1 MKPMVQ
7 RLRMTAM
14 RVPENSHFF
23 LTILNI
29 IFMHKFLWCSAHTPT
44 SEQISELNAQGEVV
58 FLKDVDSSLQEKIN
72 NCPSDRQLLKNM
84 AEAVSAI
91 CITLSEPSSVV
102 TYKHDVTIV
111 QLGGSP
117 LFLYIAGEVMNKN
130 NSKQKILFAHSERV
144 SIDVPQPDGTV
155 LKQSVFKHLGF
166 I

>member
-1 MKPMVQ
+1 MK
-7 RLRMTAM
+7 
-14 RVPENSHFF
+14 
-23 LTILNI
+23 
-29 IFMHKFLWCSAHTPT
+29 KFLWCSAHTPT
-44 SEQISELNAQGEVV
+44 NEQMSELHAQGEVI

-72 NCPSDRQLLKNM
+72 NCPSDRQLLKEM

-91 CITLSEPSSVV
+91 STSLSEPTSVV
-102 TYKHDVTIV
+102 TYKHNVTIV

-117 LFLYIAGEVMNKN
+117 LFLYIAGEVMSKCHI
-130 NSKQKILFAHSERV
+130 KQKILFAHSERV